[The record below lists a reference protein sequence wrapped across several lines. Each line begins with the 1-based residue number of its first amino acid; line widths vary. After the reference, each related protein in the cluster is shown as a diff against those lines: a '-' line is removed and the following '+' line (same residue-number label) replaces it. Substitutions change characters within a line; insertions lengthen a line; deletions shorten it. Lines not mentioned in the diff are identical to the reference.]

1 MPKEKKFIPCL
12 RDKKPPITKLWF
24 NAGTGGMKVVLSR
37 LAVGAGKTL
46 TAPPNRAPHHRA
58 GASWLPPRRMPCW
71 RGGRVW
77 SWRGGLEVKGMD
89 VAVTVPG
96 SADVFR
102 DVQRVL
108 QLP

>member
-1 MPKEKKFIPCL
+1 M
-12 RDKKPPITKLWF
+12 
-24 NAGTGGMKVVLSR
+24 LSG
-37 LAVGAGKTL
+37 LAVGAGKML
-46 TAPPNRAPHHRA
+46 TAPPIRAPHRWA
-58 GASWLPPRRMPCW
+58 GTSWLPPRRMLCW

-89 VAVTVPG
+89 AVVTVPG